1 MLCRSVH
8 VRGFTAGQK
17 TVENQDWAAEPPGHR
32 AAGPWR
38 AVGRRPSGR
47 RAVGP
52 LGRGGPWATD
62 RWAAGLL
69 LAKPAQKSI
78 FSKYQAQ
85 IFGLLCSVYT
95 EQTDR
100 HFFYLL

>member
-17 TVENQDWAAEPPGHR
+17 TVENQAWAAEPPGHR

-38 AVGRRPSGR
+38 AVGRGPSGR
-47 RAVGP
+47 RAAGP
-52 LGRGGPWATD
+52 LGRGGP
-62 RWAAGLL
+62 WAAGLL

-85 IFGLLCSVYT
+85 IFGLLCSVYFMGRT
-95 EQTDR
+95 R